1 MISVTLEPKEFE
13 KTEPEPSKHLSNAN
27 RISSQ
32 IAYGL
37 KAIFSTSGKT

>member
-1 MISVTLEPKEFE
+1 MASVTLEPKEFD
-13 KTEPEPSKHLSNAN
+13 KTEPELSKHLSNAN
-27 RISSQ
+27 RISLQ